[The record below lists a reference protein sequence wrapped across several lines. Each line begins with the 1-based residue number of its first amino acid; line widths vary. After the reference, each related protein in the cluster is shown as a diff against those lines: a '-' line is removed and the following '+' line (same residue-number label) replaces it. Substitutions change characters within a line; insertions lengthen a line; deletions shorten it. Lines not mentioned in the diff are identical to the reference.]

1 MVFFFILVVLFKL
14 EKVKVIKI
22 DKDNVILEWFKL
34 FLDGGLRIRRY
45 IIYKRIEMIEKWIKV
60 IIVE

>member
-1 MVFFFILVVLFKL
+1 MFFIFLVVLFKL